1 MGRRMEHFFSFFNS
15 IDVPWIL
22 TLGLQVQF
30 TAMTSEMLSYFLQQ
44 SVHSEDWKL
53 FVSCKM
59 AAFSLGNTLRLSI
72 DNQDSSVA

>member
-1 MGRRMEHFFSFFNS
+1 MGRRMEHFSFFFNS

-44 SVHSEDWKL
+44 SVHSED
-53 FVSCKM
+53 
-59 AAFSLGNTLRLSI
+59 
-72 DNQDSSVA
+72 